1 MPTKKYQGE
10 LTAEEYQ
17 SLDQMR
23 RRGTQGARK
32 LIRARI
38 LLNAAAGLSD
48 EERAP
53 EVDPW
58 VPTIERPRKRFA
70 TARLAAL
77 EERPRPGRKRCLE
90 VPGEARL
97 IAEACSPAPG
107 GRGQWTWQLLAERA
121 VELPLAESGSDET
134 GQRLLKKP
142 RSSRG

>member
-53 EVDPW
+53 EGTPGC
-58 VPTIERPRKRFA
+58 RPVS
-70 TARLAAL
+70 ARVSGL
-77 EERPRPGRKRCLE
+77 RPPGW
-90 VPGEARL
+90 PRL
-97 IAEACSPAPG
+97 RN
-107 GRGQWTWQLLAERA
+107 GRGQGENAA
-121 VELPLAESGSDET
+121 
-134 GQRLLKKP
+134 
-142 RSSRG
+142 